1 MTTSG
6 IEILADRPG
15 TGDPVERQQIYRMRI
30 RMWLNRGDPVRW
42 QHPSGPVD
50 TARLEDD
57 GAALVSDLR
66 VDREN
71 LVAGIF
77 QGIDGMR
84 VGGLRKLKISPHLA
98 YGARGIPGIIP
109 ANAIVVAEVEII
121 NQSRPVSGQSK
132 NS

>member
-1 MTTSG
+1 MTPG
-6 IEILADRPG
+6 IEILDDRPG
-15 TGDPVERQQIYRMRI
+15 DGEAIERQRVYRMRL

-42 QHPSGPVD
+42 QHPSGPID

-57 GAALVSDLR
+57 GTTLVSDLR

-98 YGARGIPGIIP
+98 YGERGVPGIIP
-109 ANAIVVAEVEII
+109 ANAVIVAEIEII
-121 NQSRPVSGQSK
+121 EPAQPDNFESE
-132 NS
+132 

>member
-1 MTTSG
+1 MTSPG

-15 TGDPVERQQIYRMRI
+15 AGDPVQRQHIYRMRI
-30 RMWLNRGDPVRW
+30 RMWLNRGEPVRW
-42 QHPSGPVD
+42 QHPSGPID

-57 GAALVSDLR
+57 GATLISDLR

-84 VGGLRKLKISPHLA
+84 VGGLRQLKISPHLA
-98 YGARGIPGIIP
+98 YGERGVPGIIP
-109 ANAIVVAEVEII
+109 ANAVIVAEIEII
-121 NQSRPVSGQSK
+121 EAAQPDSFGSE
-132 NS
+132 

>member
-1 MTTSG
+1 MTASG

-50 TARLEDD
+50 TALLEDD
-57 GAALVSDLR
+57 GATLISDLR

-98 YGARGIPGIIP
+98 YGERGIPGIIP
-109 ANAIVVAEVEII
+109 ANAVVVAEVEII
-121 NQSRPVSGQSK
+121 DKVKPVSGQSK

>member
-121 NQSRPVSGQSK
+121 NQSRPVSGQGK

>member
-1 MTTSG
+1 
-6 IEILADRPG
+6 
-15 TGDPVERQQIYRMRI
+15 
-30 RMWLNRGDPVRW
+30 
-42 QHPSGPVD
+42 
-50 TARLEDD
+50 
-57 GAALVSDLR
+57 
-66 VDREN
+66 
-71 LVAGIF
+71 
-77 QGIDGMR
+77 MR